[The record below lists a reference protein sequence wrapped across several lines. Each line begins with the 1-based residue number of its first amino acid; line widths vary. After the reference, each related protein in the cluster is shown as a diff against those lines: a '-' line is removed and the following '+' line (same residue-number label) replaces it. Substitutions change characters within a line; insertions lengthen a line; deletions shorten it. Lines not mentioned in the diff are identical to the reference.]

1 MGIHVLITPSA
12 FMNMITDTIKIV
24 YYEDNRDLREGITY
38 LFQATPGLD
47 LLGAF
52 GYCTNL
58 PQELQTLRP
67 DVVLM
72 DIDLPGL
79 SGIDAVPIVKATLP
93 QTQVLMLTVFDND
106 EKIFQ
111 AIRNGASGYLLK
123 HTPPAEIVA
132 AIFDIYRGGS
142 PMTANIA
149 RKVLQFFQ
157 SQQHTAPQLAP
168 EDYKLSPRE
177 VDIIKGLV
185 AGYSYKLIA
194 DDLFISIDTV
204 RSHIRHIYDK
214 LQVNSKTEAVLKA
227 MREGLV

>member
-1 MGIHVLITPSA
+1 
-12 FMNMITDTIKIV
+12 MIDTIKIV
-24 YYEDNRDLREGITY
+24 YYEDNRDLREGITF
-38 LFQATPGLD
+38 LLQATPGLE

-52 GYCTNL
+52 GDCGNL
-58 PQELQTLRP
+58 AAELQTLHP

-79 SGIDAVPIVKATLP
+79 SGIDAVPVVKATLP
-93 QTQVLMLTVFDND
+93 HSQVLMLTVFDNE

-123 HTPPAEIVA
+123 HTPPSEIVA
-132 AIFDIYRGGS
+132 AIFDVHRGGS
-142 PMTANIA
+142 PMTANVA

-157 SQQHTAPQLAP
+157 AQQKTIPQP
-168 EDYKLSPRE
+168 DREDYKLSARE
-177 VDIIKGLV
+177 LDIIKGLV

-194 DDLFISIDTV
+194 DDLHISIDTV

-214 LQVNSKTEAVLKA
+214 LQVNSKTEAILKA

>member
-1 MGIHVLITPSA
+1 MRAKTKT
-12 FMNMITDTIKIV
+12 MTDTIKII

-52 GYCTNL
+52 GDCSNIRH
-58 PQELQTLRP
+58 ELQTLRP
-67 DVVLM
+67 NVVLM

-79 SGIDAVPIVKATLP
+79 SGIDAVPIVKATSP

-123 HTPPAEIVA
+123 HTPPSEIVA
-132 AIFDIYRGGS
+132 AVFDIHRGGS

-157 SQQHTAPQLAP
+157 LQQKAVPQP
-168 EDYKLSPRE
+168 DREDYKLSGRE
-177 VDIIKGLV
+177 LDIIKGLV

-194 DDLFISIDTV
+194 DDLHISIDTV

-214 LQVNSKTEAVLKA
+214 LQVNSKTEAILKA

>member
-1 MGIHVLITPSA
+1 MA
-12 FMNMITDTIKIV
+12 IKIV
-24 YYEDNRDLREGITY
+24 YYEDNRDLREGIAF
-38 LFQATPGLD
+38 LLQATPGLE

-52 GYCTNL
+52 GDCTNL
-58 PQELQTLRP
+58 RADLQTLHP

-79 SGIDAVPIVKATLP
+79 SGIDAVPIVKANSP
-93 QTQVLMLTVFDND
+93 QTQVLMLTVFDNE

-123 HTPPAEIVA
+123 HTPPSEILA
-132 AIFDIYRGGS
+132 AIFDIHRGGS

-157 SQQHTAPQLAP
+157 SQQKAAPQPEP
-168 EDYKLSPRE
+168 EDYKLSARE
-177 VDIIKGLV
+177 LDIIKGLV

-194 DDLFISIDTV
+194 DDLHISIDTV

>member
-1 MGIHVLITPSA
+1 
-12 FMNMITDTIKIV
+12 MITLIH
-24 YYEDNRDLREGITY
+24 YEDNRDLREGIAF
-38 LFQATPGLD
+38 LLQATPGLNLLGSFADCQTLTDD
-47 LLGAF
+47 LL
-52 GYCTNL
+52 TH
-58 PQELQTLRP
+58 RP

-79 SGIDAVPIVKATLP
+79 SGIDAVPVVKATLP
-93 QTQVLMLTVFDND
+93 DAQVLMLTVFDND

-132 AIFDIYRGGS
+132 ALFDIHRGGS
-142 PMTANIA
+142 PMTASIA
-149 RKVLQFFQ
+149 RKVLQHFQ
-157 SQQHTAPQLAP
+157 QATATATRSDATRPNAIRP
-168 EDYKLSPRE
+168 ADEYKLSARE
-177 VDIIKGLV
+177 LDIVKGLV

-194 DDLFISIDTV
+194 DDLCISIDTV

-214 LQVNSKTEAVLKA
+214 LQVNSKTEAILKA

>member
-1 MGIHVLITPSA
+1 M
-12 FMNMITDTIKIV
+12 TIKLLH
-24 YYEDNRDLREGITY
+24 YEDNRDLREGIAF
-38 LFQATPGLD
+38 LLQATPGLD
-47 LLGAF
+47 LLGSFAD
-52 GYCTNL
+52 CQTL
-58 PQELQTLRP
+58 SDDLQTHRP

-79 SGIDAVPIVKATLP
+79 NGIDAVPVVKASLSDA
-93 QTQVLMLTVFDND
+93 QVLMLTVFDND
-106 EKIFQ
+106 DKIFR

-132 AIFDIYRGGS
+132 AIFDIHRGGS
-142 PMTANIA
+142 PMTASIA
-149 RKVLQFFQ
+149 RKVLQHFQ
-157 SQQHTAPQLAP
+157 HATTTTARPT
-168 EDYKLSPRE
+168 EDYKLSARE
-177 VDIIKGLV
+177 LDIVKGLV

-194 DDLFISIDTV
+194 DDLCISIDTV

>member
-1 MGIHVLITPSA
+1 MQE
-12 FMNMITDTIKIV
+12 KISV
-24 YYEDNRDLREGITY
+24 IYYEDNRNLREGMAF
-38 LFQATPGLD
+38 LFQATPQLQ

-52 GYCTNL
+52 ADCSKL
-58 PQELQTLRP
+58 QEEISTLKP

-79 SGIDAVPIVKATLP
+79 NGIDAVPVVKALAP
-93 QTQVLMLTVFDND
+93 RTQVLMLTVFDD
-106 EKIFQ
+106 EEKIFR

-123 HTPPAEIVA
+123 HTPPSEIIS
-132 AIFDIYRGGS
+132 AIFDIHRGGS

-157 SQQHTAPQLAP
+157 QHKASKTGN
-168 EDYKLSPRE
+168 YNLSVRE
-177 VDIIKGLV
+177 MDIIKGLV
-185 AGYSYKLIA
+185 SGFSYKLIA
-194 DDLFISIDTV
+194 DDLHISIDTV

-214 LQVNSKTEAVLKA
+214 LQVNSKTEAILKA

>member
-1 MGIHVLITPSA
+1 MT
-12 FMNMITDTIKIV
+12 NTIKIV
-24 YYEDNRDLREGITY
+24 YYEDNRDLREGIAF
-38 LFQATPGLD
+38 LLQATHGLE

-52 GYCTNL
+52 ADCMNL
-58 PQELQTLRP
+58 RADLQILRP

-79 SGIDAVPIVKATLP
+79 SGIDAVPILKATSP
-93 QTQVLMLTVFDND
+93 QTQVLMLTVFDNE

-123 HTPPAEIVA
+123 HTPPSEIIA
-132 AIFDIYRGGS
+132 AIFDIHRGGS

-157 SQQHTAPQLAP
+157 SQQKDTPQPEP
-168 EDYKLSPRE
+168 EDYKLSARE
-177 VDIIKGLV
+177 LDIIKGLV

-194 DDLFISIDTV
+194 DDLHISIDTV